1 MENNTRMT
9 AYWKEN
15 KGYITILLGIMIFV
29 SLFLGI
35 VFVDGVDS
43 IHIGGFPLGFWIAN
57 QGALYM
63 YVIMIYV
70 YVKLMNNL
78 DRKYDV
84 HEG

>member
-1 MENNTRMT
+1 
-9 AYWKEN
+9 
-15 KGYITILLGIMIFV
+15 
-29 SLFLGI
+29 